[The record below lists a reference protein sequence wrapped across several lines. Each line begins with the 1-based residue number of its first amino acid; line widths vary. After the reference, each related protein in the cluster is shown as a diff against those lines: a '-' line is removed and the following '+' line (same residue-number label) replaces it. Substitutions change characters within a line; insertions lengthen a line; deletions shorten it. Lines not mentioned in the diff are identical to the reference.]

1 MALRACVARWKR
13 LPRNLSM
20 DNGPGFRNA
29 SLQLLLKYYDDI
41 HPEWRK
47 IESPRGGSL
56 VERFG
61 GSTNQR
67 IANELPGGTKVL
79 NRHRGRLSKTHDPI
93 QLAVHSLMD
102 AADTLVEWANDTYD
116 KLPHAGLNGR
126 SPRDVR
132 EESLREHGERK
143 HLTIQLDDTFLIMSL
158 PAPEGDG
165 TLKVQAHDGVQVDGF
180 LYWNK
185 DAFES
190 PGVEG
195 SRVQVRYDPFNIT
208 HVYAFVC
215 GVWVVCKCRK
225 LERLK
230 RLSPEHLCMLT
241 IEIRRRKWGYYHEY
255 TEVTKLVRAF
265 INGKAKTQQ
274 ELEDILRAKQSST
287 LAIRNFPGVDLGD
300 LDDDAEA
307 GEASIPQPPIPGLP
321 GGNANPHEYKE
332 LS

>member
-1 MALRACVARWKR
+1 
-13 LPRNLSM
+13 M

-29 SLQLLLKYYDDI
+29 SLVLLLKYYDDV

-47 IESPRGGSL
+47 TESPRGGSL

-102 AADTLVEWANDTYD
+102 ANDTLVEWVNDIYD
-116 KLPHAGLNGR
+116 KLPHAGLHGR
-126 SPRDVR
+126 TPRDVR

-143 HLTIQLDDTFLIMSL
+143 HLLIEFDDTFRTLSL

-180 LYWNK
+180 LYWHEE
-185 DAFES
+185 AFTG
-190 PGVEG
+190 PGIEG
-195 SRVQVRYDPFNIT
+195 SRVQVRWDPFNIT
-208 HVYAFVC
+208 HVFAFVS
-215 GVWVVCKCRK
+215 GEWVECECRK
-225 LERLK
+225 LARLK

-241 IEIRRRKWGYYHEY
+241 IEIRRRKWGYSGDY

-265 INGKAKTQQ
+265 VNGKAKTQQ
-274 ELEDILRAKQSST
+274 ELEDILRAKQSAT
-287 LAIRNFPGVDLGD
+287 LAIRNFPGVDLED

-307 GEASIPQPPIPGLP
+307 GKASAPKPPIPGLP
-321 GGNANPHEYKE
+321 GRNANPEEYKV